1 MPISRNQHFD
11 PNTIPNEPS
20 DYIAAVER
28 AVSGIRPS
36 HGKELV
42 WRNEDREKTGWS
54 VVYLHGISASRRE
67 LAPMSEKI
75 AELLDANLVLI
86 LLTDHGI
93 DGGAMARATSLDWLN
108 NSVEAI
114 TVGQRIGEKVLVT
127 GVSTGPALATW
138 AASQPTL
145 VENVGS
151 LFLFSANYGVHG
163 ASTGLLN
170 MPLAKTLLPLIFGD
184 ERSFEPMNTQQAQ
197 GRTTRYPSKS
207 VFAMASL
214 LRLSDTIAVRKLNL
228 PAFFIYSTDDKIVLA
243 PQIRDAISDWGG
255 STAEV
260 IINDS
265 CDPNNHILTGDI
277 ISPEKRTLSIG
288 LGGKD

>member
-36 HGKELV
+36 NGKELV

-54 VVYLHGISASRRE
+54 VVCLHGFSASRRE

-138 AASQPTL
+138 AHQSPHGSARPYDSLPPASARVQRCEDETRQRGGARP
-145 VENVGS
+145 EWPG
-151 LFLFSANYGVHG
+151 HW
-163 ASTGLLN
+163 ASTRRPV
-170 MPLAKTLLPLIFGD
+170 PL
-184 ERSFEPMNTQQAQ
+184 R
-197 GRTTRYPSKS
+197 RR
-207 VFAMASL
+207 
-214 LRLSDTIAVRKLNL
+214 LRLGANT
-228 PAFFIYSTDDKIVLA
+228 
-243 PQIRDAISDWGG
+243 
-255 STAEV
+255 TA
-260 IINDS
+260 S
-265 CDPNNHILTGDI
+265 PLTW
-277 ISPEKRTLSIG
+277 
-288 LGGKD
+288 